1 MQEAIFFQSRLLH
14 LSITFWFAQLNSL
27 KGEINQDSCASEEF
41 LLQHDLVYVPT
52 WKYKIIF
59 NLNPNS
65 SFWYMF
71 VTQQR
76 IRLLL
81 WLLRKSNILSHN
93 YVTNSYDTTG
103 DRHMIFGNFF
113 ICFPR
118 SLGIIVQKQN
128 FTHIHIW
135 W

>member
-1 MQEAIFFQSRLLH
+1 
-14 LSITFWFAQLNSL
+14 
-27 KGEINQDSCASEEF
+27 
-41 LLQHDLVYVPT
+41 
-52 WKYKIIF
+52 
-59 NLNPNS
+59 
-65 SFWYMF
+65 MF
-71 VTQQR
+71 VTQQQY
-76 IRLLL
+76 RLLL

-128 FTHIHIW
+128 FTHIHI
-135 W
+135 